1 MEGYNKE
8 IKIAMIRANAVE
20 NKETIMT
27 RFLNGLNSEIT
38 SMVELQYY
46 IKIEDLVYMTTKI
59 EKQLKR

>member
-1 MEGYNKE
+1 VEGYKKE

-20 NKETIMT
+20 NKETILA

-46 IKIEDLVYMTTKI
+46 INIEDLVYMTTKI

>member
-1 MEGYNKE
+1 
-8 IKIAMIRANAVE
+8 MIRANVVE
-20 NKETIMT
+20 NKETILT
-27 RFLNGLNSEIT
+27 RFLNGQNSEIT

>member
-1 MEGYNKE
+1 VEGYKKE

-20 NKETIMT
+20 NKEIIMT